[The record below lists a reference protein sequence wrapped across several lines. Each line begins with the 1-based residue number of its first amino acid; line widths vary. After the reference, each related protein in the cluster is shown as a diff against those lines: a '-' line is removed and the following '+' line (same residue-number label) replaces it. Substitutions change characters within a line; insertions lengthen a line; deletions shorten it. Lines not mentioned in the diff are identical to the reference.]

1 MQIASKG
8 PNAAHSASRRIFTAL
23 NWDICTIFA
32 FYDHNEWFG
41 TVLFLLHNKVLSRYI
56 LVANLFM
63 LSVAVIM
70 IGVCFRHKF
79 TIEPPRSVD
88 PVKLVIKYA
97 WKHKYPERPSSFTY
111 TDDPNTTSRL
121 DFGKKRYGGPFTSQ

>member
-1 MQIASKG
+1 MNG
-8 PNAAHSASRRIFTAL
+8 LGLFYFYFTIRFCQAIS
-23 NWDICTIFA
+23 W
-32 FYDHNEWFG
+32 
-41 TVLFLLHNKVLSRYI
+41 LLIYSG
-56 LVANLFM
+56 M

-88 PVKLVIKYA
+88 PLKLVIKYA
-97 WKHKYPERPSSFTY
+97 WKHKYPERPTY

-121 DFGKKRYGGPFTSQ
+121 DFGKKRYGGPFTSDQVENNIKSFGRILAVLPV